1 MPSRTYDLEALRRLP
16 VDQRLRL
23 VEELWGSIA
32 DDAADDLFP
41 LTPEL
46 RREMKEGLEEYHR
59 DPRSAKTLDQR
70 RSNGTRRNDPVSAS
84 GGSPHSFDVRGNSA
98 PSTRP
103 LSKPGLVTVA
113 GSANDDLAVGTLRS
127 IFRQAGLEP

>member
-1 MPSRTYDLEALRRLP
+1 MASRTYDLEALKRLP

-46 RREMKEGLEEYHR
+46 RREMKEGLDEYHR
-59 DPRSAKTLDQR
+59 DPSSAKTLDELTAELER
-70 RSNGTRRNDPVSAS
+70 RP
-84 GGSPHSFDVRGNSA
+84 
-98 PSTRP
+98 RP
-103 LSKPGLVTVA
+103 PA
-113 GSANDDLAVGTLRS
+113 G
-127 IFRQAGLEP
+127 